1 MNVLGSVCFKW
12 EFDILFRSGDWNYS
26 DLFFIEGI
34 NDVAFSI
41 AIRLN
46 KQKNMDV
53 CVQKNNLKPAKAVI
67 HIAINEENEKKEI
80 NDWKYNCIFDNYLQQ
95 SELDIDFDSF
105 DDCNHDYFFHPD
117 VTIACTITWYG
128 FVEGVSGGNFYQE
141 LQQFHKATVF
151 SDVILSVD
159 GAELPAHKII
169 LSSHSPVLFAMLTAD
184 MKEKKESRIDIEN
197 FEVDVINE
205 MLTYFYTGETKASED
220 VDTALKMLELANMY
234 QINKLKDIC
243 EQTLLNN
250 IKVDNVL
257 VILVAADDFNAQ
269 KLVDESIKFMVNN
282 RKEIVKLPG
291 FKDLLKTKTE
301 VMYNFICAG
310 FETRQ

>member
-1 MNVLGSVCFKW
+1 MTALGSVRYKW
-12 EFDILFRSGDWNYS
+12 RVDVSSLLQKWDYS

-41 AIRLN
+41 GAMINNGYL
-46 KQKNMDV
+46 DV
-53 CVQKNNLKPAKAVI
+53 LVRKNNLKSAKAVI
-67 HIAINEENEKKEI
+67 QIGVPRLIKETEI
-80 NDWKYNCIFDNYLQQ
+80 NDWKDNCGFNNYLNQAEPNGP
-95 SELDIDFDSF
+95 SESRIDLSHVSSLSF
-105 DDCNHDYFFHPD
+105 VCK
-117 VTIACTITWYG
+117 ITWYG

-141 LQQFHKATVF
+141 LQQFHKATEF

-169 LSSHSPVLFAMLTAD
+169 LSSHSPVLHAMLTAD
-184 MKEKKESRIDIEN
+184 MKEKKESRINIEN

-205 MLTYFYTGETKASED
+205 MLTYCYTGETKASED
-220 VDTALKMLELANMY
+220 VDIALKMLELSNMY

-269 KLVDESIKFMVNN
+269 KLVDESIKFMAISRSNYCQFRAKVAIGV
-282 RKEIVKLPG
+282 ELPPW
-291 FKDLLKTKTE
+291 F
-301 VMYNFICAG
+301 
-310 FETRQ
+310 